1 MTTPT
6 QARQRKGYDSPRT
19 YAWPP
24 LPPHEFEVISVT
36 SALGAGMAKP
46 FLVGW
51 AAKVTAEKAIDDHD
65 IIRAMLAKGQEKEA
79 IAHVK
84 GARYADSGTKADR
97 GTIVHSALEA
107 YLAGKELD
115 TEAVE
120 TLLNDKRV
128 PRPMW
133 KSALKMIEG
142 LMEFLCD
149 EEPEVYWS
157 EATVYSRTHGYAGT
171 ADLIARM
178 RVGGS
183 LVPVVLDVK
192 TSKAIYAETAA
203 QLCAYARADFV
214 GLDDGTEMPL
224 IPGTAEEL
232 GDDFL
237 DVVRPINHGVVVRPT
252 PSGKYEKAVF
262 TLTDDVFDLFLGTL
276 AVARNMGALEAARR
290 PS

>member
-1 MTTPT
+1 MTTPR
-6 QARQRKGYDSPRT
+6 QARARKGSDSPRT

-46 FLVGW
+46 FLIGW
-51 AAKVTAEKAIDDHD
+51 AAKVTAERAIDDHD
-65 IIRAMLAKGQEKEA
+65 IIGAMLAKGQERA
-79 IAHVK
+79 ALDHVK
-84 GARYADSGTKADR
+84 GARWADSGTKADR

-107 YLAGKELD
+107 YLAGKEVER
-115 TEAVE
+115 EAVE
-120 TLLNDKRV
+120 SALNEKRV
-128 PRPMW
+128 PRAMW
-133 KSALKMIEG
+133 GSAFKMIDG
-142 LMEFLCD
+142 LMEFLAD

-171 ADLIARM
+171 ADLIGRM

-192 TSKAIYAETAA
+192 TSKAIYDETAA

-214 GLDDGTEMPL
+214 GLDDGTEVPL
-224 IPGTAEEL
+224 VPESRDS
-232 GDDFL
+232 DDEHWL
-237 DVVRPINHGVVVRPT
+237 STHEPIEYGVVVRPT
-252 PSGKYEKAVF
+252 PSGKYEKVVF
-262 TLTDDVFDLFLGTL
+262 TLTDDVFALFLGTL
-276 AVARNMGALEAARR
+276 AVARNADALGAARR